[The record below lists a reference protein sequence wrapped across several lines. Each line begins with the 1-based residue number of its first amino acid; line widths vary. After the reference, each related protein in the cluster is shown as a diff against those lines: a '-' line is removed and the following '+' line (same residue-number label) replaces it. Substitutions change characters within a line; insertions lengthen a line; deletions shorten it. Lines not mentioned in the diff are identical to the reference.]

1 MNIERVNTL
10 YGFRFRGD
18 ECIEGERYV
27 ICDTELFYKKPAGL
41 NIGIQTEIKSKFP
54 LKLYR
59 EADGVRCLGYYI
71 IGKTSKSCLSLP
83 FYHEKL
89 KNLKKDR
96 EEVDHFF
103 HNIIEDCGLNV
114 IGEIDFVTV
123 NTQI

>member
-1 MNIERVNTL
+1 MDIERIHTL
-10 YGFRFRGD
+10 YGFRFQGD

-41 NIGIQTEIKSKFP
+41 NIGIQTEIKPKFP

-59 EADGVRCLGYYI
+59 EPDGVRCLGYYI
-71 IGKTSKSCLSLP
+71 AGRTPRSSLSLP
-83 FYHEKL
+83 FYHEKI
-89 KNLKKDR
+89 KNLEKDKK
-96 EEVDHFF
+96 EVEHFF
-103 HNIIEDCGLNV
+103 HDIIEDCGVDV